1 MSDKDDNEYAY
12 GEINAFRQVDLNN
25 FTFPVLEVFVS
36 MRGTILIKSDDDEGA
51 FFEFSPLMAERLAKK
66 IFEVHGELYGYYV
79 EEMLKD
85 NDDGDDTDDKPNGGF
100 VC

>member
-1 MSDKDDNEYAY
+1 MSDKDSNDDEYAY
-12 GEINAFRQVDLNN
+12 GEIHAFRQISYEE
-25 FTFPVLEVFVS
+25 FTFPELEVFVS
-36 MRGTILIKSDDDEGA
+36 MRGTILIKSDDDENA

-79 EEMLKD
+79 KEMLKKD
-85 NDDGDDTDDKPNGGF
+85 TDDTDDKPNGGF